1 MTTCTINSGT
11 FYYGAAGSTITT
23 LNLQNCT
30 FDLDQGS
37 TAAVTVTT
45 LNITGNVVIRDSA
58 KRLTV
63 TNKYPFANGRITY
76 TALS

>member
-11 FYYGAAGSTITT
+11 FYYGAAAATIVT
-23 LNLQNCT
+23 LNLQNCV